1 MIERKKMKLVKLISI
16 GVASLIVAS
25 LAGCGESP
33 PGDADVRQA
42 MERMV
47 VAAGGK
53 EALAGQEAALA
64 KIKVQK
70 CVKAELG
77 GFQCE
82 FTAPMGGT
90 QVARFSKGAEGWAMV
105 GVGG

>member
-1 MIERKKMKLVKLISI
+1 MKIISLTLILA
-16 GVASLIVAS
+16 ASLGTAS
-25 LAGCGESP
+25 LAGCGEAP

-47 VAAGGK
+47 VSAGGK
-53 EALAGQEAALA
+53 EALVGQEAALA

-90 QVARFSKGAEGWAMV
+90 QVARFSKGAEGWSMV